1 MVGTVL
7 VFAHIAL
14 MFVAVM
20 MSYGPT
26 LMFLLA
32 LRSNRVENVRAVG
45 VAVQPVV
52 RLIPIAYVLAAVF
65 GVAAAVVIGHDL
77 FVPWLV
83 ISYVLFVVL
92 LVIGAAYAGPHM
104 GRIGAQV
111 AQLPDGPLPPEV
123 RAAAGGRFV
132 WFEVLDFAGLLAVI
146 YVMVAKPFS

>member
-1 MVGTVL
+1 MLGTVL
-7 VFAHIAL
+7 VFGHIAL
-14 MFVAVM
+14 MFLAVM

-32 LRSNRVENVRAVG
+32 LRSNRVENLRAVG

-52 RLIPIAYVLAAVF
+52 RLIPVAYILAAVF

-83 ISYVLFVVL
+83 ISYVLFVIL

-104 GRIGAQV
+104 ARIGDQV
-111 AQLPDGPLPPEV
+111 AQLPDGPLPPDV

-132 WFEVLDFAGLLAVI
+132 WFEVLDFVGLLAVI